1 MLRERRWLGAQIP
14 LPLEKRLLL
23 LLWQFGLLSQT
34 RWKLRVQITEAVFHE
49 CIKRI
54 PKLFHFALQQRHQD
68 TVMFTAPTVY
78 SGTERLFLTIL
89 ANTSRRATV
98 HRAGRR
104 LDRVPCMC
112 VNPCDFPLLLLLH
125 ALTFS
130 ESINLT
136 QNRCV
141 KPCALSASSCC
152 FQHAHSSQTT
162 HMHIFLPVLFVNLSC
177 LACLGDKCLNRGM
190 FSLLIM

>member
-1 MLRERRWLGAQIP
+1 
-14 LPLEKRLLL
+14 
-23 LLWQFGLLSQT
+23 
-34 RWKLRVQITEAVFHE
+34 
-49 CIKRI
+49 
-54 PKLFHFALQQRHQD
+54 
-68 TVMFTAPTVY
+68 MFTAQTVY

-125 ALTFS
+125 TLTFS

-190 FSLLIM
+190 FSLLIMQAQRLCDRLSDIQKCHVDAWHVNKQDGYILCRLPGR